1 MFLKTLCVDITR
13 VQRGGV
19 AGQPIYFYVINI
31 AQHKPQMNKVAI
43 LRITDIEQLLREHL
57 SERTFICN
65 KGTNPFNSMT
75 CSDIEKVPFTS
86 RCTHDS

>member
-1 MFLKTLCVDITR
+1 MKLTL
-13 VQRGGV
+13 
-19 AGQPIYFYVINI
+19 
-31 AQHKPQMNKVAI
+31 QHKPQMNKVAI
-43 LRITDIEQLLREHL
+43 LRITDIEQLLREHH

>member
-43 LRITDIEQLLREHL
+43 LRITDIEQLLREHH

-65 KGTNPFNSMT
+65 K
-75 CSDIEKVPFTS
+75 
-86 RCTHDS
+86 

>member
-43 LRITDIEQLLREHL
+43 
-57 SERTFICN
+57 FN
-65 KGTNPFNSMT
+65 KDYGY
-75 CSDIEKVPFTS
+75 
-86 RCTHDS
+86 

>member
-43 LRITDIEQLLREHL
+43 LRITDIEQLL
-57 SERTFICN
+57 
-65 KGTNPFNSMT
+65 
-75 CSDIEKVPFTS
+75 
-86 RCTHDS
+86 

>member
-1 MFLKTLCVDITR
+1 
-13 VQRGGV
+13 
-19 AGQPIYFYVINI
+19 
-31 AQHKPQMNKVAI
+31 MNKVAI
-43 LRITDIEQLLREHL
+43 LRITDIEQLLREHH

-75 CSDIEKVPFTS
+75 CSDIEKDPFTS